1 MLIAEV
7 VLYVAAMATFLML
20 ALPVKQVRWYVI
32 AFGIFAA
39 AFPIAMN
46 LLHGDRPAD
55 SGLRVDNLA
64 ASAKLTAPS
73 LVVMVAMVVIAG
85 FILSSWHWMSWKH
98 FGERSAMYL
107 AWGPAQ
113 QYLLQAFALRR
124 LRQAGLNPVTAVIF
138 AAVIFALMHMP
149 NWPLVGLT
157 FAGGLLWCSLFLR
170 KPNIIILGLAHGIL
184 AVLIFYA
191 LPEDWLERLTVG
203 GEYLRKINK

>member
-7 VLYVAAMATFLML
+7 VLYVAAMAAFLRY

-55 SGLRVDNLA
+55 SGLRFDNLA
-64 ASAKLTAPS
+64 ASAKLTAGS
-73 LVVMVAMVVIAG
+73 LIVMVTMVVITG
-85 FILSSWHWMSWKH
+85 FIMNSWHWMSWKH
-98 FGERSAMYL
+98 LSERSATYL
-107 AWGPAQ
+107 PWGPAQ

-124 LRQAGLNPVTAVIF
+124 LRQAGLGSVAAVIF
-138 AAVIFALMHMP
+138 AAGIFAFLHMP
-149 NWPLVGLT
+149 NWPLVALT
-157 FAGGLLWCSLFLR
+157 FAGGLVWCSLFLR

-184 AVLIFYA
+184 AVLIYYA
-191 LPEDWLERLTVG
+191 LPEEWLQRLTVG
-203 GEYLRKINK
+203 GDYLRRIK